1 MRLLT
6 PAEFAR
12 RIGVT
17 PDTVRHWERT
27 GKVRALKTESGRRL
41 FREVD
46 VRRLEAKRDQRRTRP
61 APPETAPA
69 ATRADT

>member
-6 PAEFAR
+6 PAEFAQ

-27 GKVRALKTESGRRL
+27 GRVRAFKTVSGRRL

-46 VRRLEAKRDQRRTRP
+46 VRRLEAKRERQRAKTVDGP
-61 APPETAPA
+61 AGT
-69 ATRADT
+69 DG